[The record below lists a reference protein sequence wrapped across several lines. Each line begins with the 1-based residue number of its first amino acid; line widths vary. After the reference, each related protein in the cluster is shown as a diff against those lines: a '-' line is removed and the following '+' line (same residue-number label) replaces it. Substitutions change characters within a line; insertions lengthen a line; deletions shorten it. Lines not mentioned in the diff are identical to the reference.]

1 MEPYTITI
9 IVLASLVLLSWVLF
23 LVVLHYVKHRK
34 LPKMVMRMRQKKDPC
49 YRCKRARKYVCD
61 GCYVQDYR
69 SGEYRRYRRGAYS
82 GGIK

>member
-9 IVLASLVLLSWVLF
+9 IVLASLVLLSWVCF
-23 LVVLHYVKHRK
+23 GVVLHYVRHRK

-61 GCYVQDYR
+61 GCYVKIRKEWYR
-69 SGEYRRYRRGAYS
+69 EHPDKQTHGDS
-82 GGIK
+82 